1 MTVESCL
8 SEEMATYAAHRE
20 ELLGRARGKY
30 VLIREDR
37 VLGEFESRQDALQR
51 GYEEFGSTPFLVKRV
66 VETEVPFNFT
76 SFQLAV

>member
-1 MTVESCL
+1 MNVESCL

-30 VLIREDR
+30 VLISRDR
-37 VLGEFESRQDALQR
+37 ILGEFEGRQDALQR
-51 GYEEFGSTPFLVKRV
+51 GYEELGSAPFLVKQV